1 MSTEVKEQAQ
11 GFVDSVKSR
20 FNKEIDLISQ
30 KTGYDGKLISGIL
43 ILCFL
48 LAFINL
54 FGKYITCLVG
64 VILPAY
70 WSIKS
75 IESPEFNDDK
85 QWLTYWAVFGI
96 FTLLDQFANI
106 ILRIIPF
113 YFVIKIA
120 FLIWCFMPN
129 TMGALFVYNKLVG
142 PYFRKYEN
150 KIDQKIEK
158 FIREGKLRGRK
169 NRKNLRKEA
178 LEIMKSQG
186 ENVSE
191 LMESMGETVGE
202 TMNSLAEEFKNK

>member
-1 MSTEVKEQAQ
+1 MSTEEIKEQAQ
-11 GFVDSVKSR
+11 GFVANIKSR
-20 FNKEIDLISQ
+20 FNKEIELISK
-30 KTGYDGKLISGIL
+30 KTGYDGKIISGIL
-43 ILCFL
+43 CVCAL
-48 LAFINL
+48 LTFINL

-64 VILPAY
+64 VTLPAY
-70 WSIKS
+70 WSIKA

-85 QWLTYWAVFGI
+85 QWLTYWAIYGI
-96 FTLLDQFANI
+96 FTLFDQFANI
-106 ILRIIPF
+106 ILRIVPF
-113 YFVIKIA
+113 YFVIKII

-178 LEIMKSQG
+178 LELMKKEG
-186 ENVSE
+186 ENVE
-191 LMESMGETVGE
+191 EFAESIGETVSSIVDE
-202 TMNSLAEEFKNK
+202 IK